1 MPRDAVIV
9 ECRFSRT
16 NLMVVNMSEK
26 GNPANVFFQNKPEKC
41 VRPHMFAHCQPT
53 HDYVTIWAVVMNVTG
68 TNRRTVFCNRTTDA
82 GQYRTFESFNITLGD
97 SVSWVIILVVDAVVL
112 QAVVS
117 SHQRLSCDLTCTTK
131 VIFLFLL
138 VAGLAAKCCIMYTAT
153 RADIDGLN
161 LRQKFSTD
169 VTCVQRSSGLTTGRR
184 HVSKRCGEELP

>member
-1 MPRDAVIV
+1 MAPLMGLTAVDSTVIVIIIIIIALSTSNIITVNEQENPLRQLSLEMPRDAVIV

-82 GQYRTFESFNITLGD
+82 GQYRTFESFNITLGEQVKHEPSKGCTSSSNKN

-117 SHQRLSCDLTCTTK
+117 SHQRLSC
-131 VIFLFLL
+131 
-138 VAGLAAKCCIMYTAT
+138 
-153 RADIDGLN
+153 
-161 LRQKFSTD
+161 
-169 VTCVQRSSGLTTGRR
+169 
-184 HVSKRCGEELP
+184 E